1 MTTALGDRWRLA
13 WLVSRHAIGG
23 AASTLASPIRRLLP
37 AGAGRSPERLVIAPQ
52 DLRTTD
58 PTVANDIYGGYF
70 SFAGKVVATQGMSPF
85 QCPPPSRAW
94 EQALMGFGWLRHL
107 RAADSA
113 LARANAR
120 ALVDDWLG
128 RPRSS
133 VAWEA
138 PVVSRRILSWL
149 SQSPLILEGA
159 DRGFYRQF
167 LRAIARQA
175 QWLDR
180 ESRRLRPGQARITS
194 AIALAMTALCTDSG
208 PGRLRRA
215 SRFLSDELEA
225 QVLAD
230 GGHVSR
236 NPQVPVDLLTDL
248 LPLRQAYV
256 AQGIEAPAAL
266 LNCIDRMM
274 PMLRLFRHD
283 DGSLAL
289 FNGMSVTEPDIL
301 ATLLA
306 YHDTRTL
313 AIENAPHSGYQRL
326 HARGTVLVVDAG
338 PPPPPD
344 HSLRA
349 HAGCLSFE
357 LSDGPNRI
365 VVNCGAPPPGSEQWR
380 QMARATA
387 AHSTLTLADT
397 SSCRFV
403 PEGAAG
409 GVVGSAILSGPERVG
424 MTREVLREPDDPA
437 IGVNCSHDGYL
448 PGFGVLHRRRLLLGT
463 DGASLVGEDRID
475 IVNASRAARGTDA
488 YALRFHL
495 HPTLAAE
502 LEEDGRSVLLTLP
515 SGRQWRFD
523 GGGLPVV
530 IEESIFFAT
539 PDGARHSEQIVISS
553 GFRTSPE
560 INWSFRRL
568 A

>member
-1 MTTALGDRWRLA
+1 
-13 WLVSRHAIGG
+13 
-23 AASTLASPIRRLLP
+23 
-37 AGAGRSPERLVIAPQ
+37 
-52 DLRTTD
+52 
-58 PTVANDIYGGYF
+58 
-70 SFAGKVVATQGMSPF
+70 
-85 QCPPPSRAW
+85 
-94 EQALMGFGWLRHL
+94 
-107 RAADSA
+107 
-113 LARANAR
+113 
-120 ALVDDWLG
+120 
-128 RPRSS
+128 
-133 VAWEA
+133 
-138 PVVSRRILSWL
+138 
-149 SQSPLILEGA
+149 
-159 DRGFYRQF
+159 
-167 LRAIARQA
+167 
-175 QWLDR
+175 
-180 ESRRLRPGQARITS
+180 
-194 AIALAMTALCTDSG
+194 
-208 PGRLRRA
+208 
-215 SRFLSDELEA
+215 
-225 QVLAD
+225 
-230 GGHVSR
+230 
-236 NPQVPVDLLTDL
+236 
-248 LPLRQAYV
+248 
-256 AQGIEAPAAL
+256 
-266 LNCIDRMM
+266 
-274 PMLRLFRHD
+274 
-283 DGSLAL
+283 
-289 FNGMSVTEPDIL
+289 VTP
-301 ATLLA
+301 
-306 YHDTRTL
+306 
-313 AIENAPHSGYQRL
+313 
-326 HARGTVLVVDAG
+326 
-338 PPPPPD
+338 
-344 HSLRA
+344 
-349 HAGCLSFE
+349 
-357 LSDGPNRI
+357 
-365 VVNCGAPPPGSEQWR
+365 
-380 QMARATA
+380 ATA